1 MSPEHTCQP
10 NILPIRRTLV
20 FAVLA
25 MAVAMMSVGCSS
37 ELEPSEPEDAY
48 ELFRIALLDGDGEEV
63 WERTDDN
70 TRQYFEDRYAALEEM
85 DELIERYLPPVDHQ
99 LARSQSGAELLD
111 ELDSPEALF
120 NHVFEFEAMADD
132 DAVRLGSD
140 PRQIQMAE
148 DETSA
153 VVLTRTEQEF
163 VLVLQDDDLWY
174 VNLVESGDFVDEA
187 FAWLDQNE
195 DALEQTVQ
203 DLIAEEQQL
212 RETIIADLLDREE

>member
-1 MSPEHTCQP
+1 MNQKRTRQP
-10 NILPIRRTLV
+10 KILPARPILL
-20 FAVLA
+20 FAMLA
-25 MAVAMMSVGCSS
+25 LAVGMTNVGCSS
-37 ELEPSEPEDAY
+37 ELEPSDPEDSY
-48 ELFRIALLDGDGEEV
+48 ELFRIALLEGDGEEV

-85 DELIERYLPPVDHQ
+85 DDLIERYLPPVDHQ
-99 LARSQSGAELLD
+99 LARSQSGSELLD
-111 ELDSPEALF
+111 ELESPQELF
-120 NHVFEFEAMADD
+120 HYVFQFEAMADD

-140 PRQIQMAE
+140 PRQIQMTE

-163 VLVLQDDDLWY
+163 VLVLQDDERWY

-195 DALEQTVQ
+195 DALEQTVE
-203 DLIAEEQQL
+203 DLIAEERQL
-212 RETIIADLLDREE
+212 RETIIADLFDREE